1 MKEPSLSR
9 LLKNCANP
17 PRKLKLVC
25 SFNDAFHPRLPSGKL
40 RYIGGETRIIS
51 VDRNIGFLK
60 LRAKIADLCPKVLS
74 FWLKYQVAVADV
86 DLDMGLVVIES
97 DEDVKCMVEEYENLE
112 LYGKRARLWVF
123 VCSNGLEYGQFSRG
137 QVDNKVTKNVGNGGN
152 GLRHGDDSL
161 RKLVLKQ
168 QLLAKQTSRNSGT
181 RGVSVFGVNESGM
194 EFASGGKNQKFDH
207 PLIDLGTEEPRG
219 FVSEENKS
227 GGNLLDCETN
237 LGPHMCPLEPRD
249 GNLSVQ
255 NNSSMQILPGQS
267 GGVLCNGFGILG
279 QSDAASQGLKQP
291 NNSGMISMC
300 NCFDAKHDLR
310 SSEQGSLSNFNT
322 ENIMLWATNYN
333 SVNTHLE
340 SVYYN
345 KLAGNPHNKKAGE
358 AVLDSSLN
366 VFRNH
371 KFCMNDLSN
380 QRTCPYFL
388 RNHRNNLSGIGNHG
402 IIKLDGRLS
411 NGKYYRGVK
420 TNSNISKQGRSC
432 CFSLSK
438 PWPGLPKHASLE
450 GAGMMTCLSNPDF
463 PYGNSNPKACYL
475 AHYGAWAGV
484 GRHSLFTENVN
495 DSPSPGIRM
504 MDAKQY
510 LMVGSNYG
518 LDVPYQSPFEKCH
531 AAAICCEPIHC
542 DPQNRRSVA
551 DSQDVITYSALSN
564 GIDHINGT
572 EFVCNDQLPD
582 VEARKNLES
591 NYKDGDGSPNL
602 QGGIAS
608 SIDLFCNL
616 SLSSSEG
623 VQPPALSSHGSNNVA
638 DALIMPQSN
647 PLDPMDEVHKDIGPE
662 VDQSSGNTS
671 NPSPTNIEELKKDY
685 IQEEARQHDLPSDI
699 SIDEKS
705 KAKDSNK
712 CSKVIGRISSDLTA
726 FYTHLATRE
735 LQTIRSSDLEYI
747 KELGAGAYGTVF
759 YGKWKGSDVA
769 IKRLKPTCF
778 SGGSVEEERLAAD
791 FWREAHIL
799 GQLHHPNI
807 VALYGVVT
815 DGPLTSLAT
824 VAEYMVNG
832 SLKQVLRR
840 KDRTID
846 RRKRL
851 IIAMDAAFG
860 MEYLHE
866 KNIVHFDLKSHNFL
880 VNMRDPQRPVCK
892 IGDLGLSKIKQRT
905 LVSGGVRGTIP
916 WMAPELL
923 NTKNNFVTEK
933 VDVYSFG
940 IVMWELLTGEEPY
953 IDLHT
958 KEIIAGIIKGTLR
971 PEIPSWCDPAWRSL
985 MERCWSTDPDPRPAF
1000 SEIAK
1005 ELRTMSAAM
1014 NIK

>member
-1 MKEPSLSR
+1 MKELFLSP
-9 LLKNCANP
+9 LQKNCANP
-17 PRKLKLVC
+17 SRKLKLVC
-25 SFNDAFHPRLPSGKL
+25 SFNGAFHPRPPSGKL
-40 RYIGGETRIIS
+40 RYIGGESRIIS

-60 LRAKIADLCPKVLS
+60 LRAKIADLCPKVPS

-86 DLDMGLVVIES
+86 DLDMGSIVIES

-112 LYGKRARLWVF
+112 LYGKSTRLWVF
-123 VCSNGLEYGQFSRG
+123 VCSNGLEYGRFYKG
-137 QVDNKVTKNVGNGGN
+137 HVDNKVTKNVGNGGN
-152 GLRHGDDSL
+152 ALRHGDDSL
-161 RKLVLKQ
+161 RKMVLKQ
-168 QLLAKQTSRNSGT
+168 QLLAKQTSRISGT
-181 RGVSVFGVNESGM
+181 RGGSGFGVNESGM
-194 EFASGGKNQKFDH
+194 EFASSTKNQKFGH
-207 PLIDLGTEEPRG
+207 PLVDLGTEEPSG

-227 GGNLLDCETN
+227 GGKLLDYETN
-237 LGPHMCPLEPRD
+237 LGPQMCPLKPRD
-249 GNLSVQ
+249 GNLSVHY
-255 NNSSMQILPGQS
+255 SCSMQFLPGPS
-267 GGVLCNGFGILG
+267 GGVLCNGVGVFF
-279 QSDAASQGLKQP
+279 QSDAASRGLKQP

-300 NCFDAKHDLR
+300 NCCDAKHDLR
-310 SSEQGSLSNFNT
+310 SSEQGSMSNFNT
-322 ENIMLWATNYN
+322 ENIIPWDS
-333 SVNTHLE
+333 SVKP
-340 SVYYN
+340 VYYN
-345 KLAGNPHNKKAGE
+345 MRAGNPGNIKSGEVAG
-358 AVLDSSLN
+358 DSSLN
-366 VFRNH
+366 VFWNH
-371 KFCMNDLSN
+371 KFCMNDLGN
-380 QRTCPYFL
+380 QWTYYL
-388 RNHRNNLSGIGNHG
+388 RNHRNNLSGIGNRG
-402 IIKLDGRLS
+402 IIKLDGGIS
-411 NGKYYRGVK
+411 SGKYYPGVK
-420 TNSNISKQGRSC
+420 TNSNISKQGWSC
-432 CFSLSK
+432 CSSFRK
-438 PWPGLPKHASLE
+438 PWPGLPEHALLE
-450 GAGMMTCLSNPDF
+450 GAGMMTDLSNPDF
-463 PYGNSNPKACYL
+463 PYGNSNPKACHLTY
-475 AHYGAWAGV
+475 YGAWAAV
-484 GRHSLFTENVN
+484 GSQSLFTDNVN
-495 DSPSPGIRM
+495 GSPSADIRM

-510 LMVGSNYG
+510 LMVGSKNG
-518 LDVPYQSPFEKCH
+518 LEVLYQTRFENCH
-531 AAAICCEPIHC
+531 AAAISCEPIHC
-542 DPQNRRSVA
+542 NLQSTQSVA
-551 DSQDVITYSALSN
+551 DAINHPALSN
-564 GIDHINGT
+564 DMGYRNGT
-572 EFVCNDQLPD
+572 EFVCNDHLPD
-582 VEARKNLES
+582 AEECKNLES
-591 NYKDGDGSPNL
+591 DNKDGYGAHNL
-602 QGGIAS
+602 QGGIDS
-608 SIDLFCNL
+608 SIDLLCNL
-616 SLSSSEG
+616 TLSSSKG
-623 VQPPALSSHGSNNVA
+623 MQPPALSSHDSYNVA

-647 PLDPMDEVHKDIGPE
+647 PIDLKDEVHMDIGPQ

-671 NPSPTNIEELKKDY
+671 NPSPTHMDELKKDY
-685 IQEEARQHDLPSDI
+685 IQEEAVKHDLPSDI

-705 KAKDSNK
+705 EAKDGNK
-712 CSKVIGRISSDLTA
+712 CSKMIGRISSDLTA
-726 FYTHLATRE
+726 FYTHLATRG

-778 SGGSVEEERLAAD
+778 SEGSVEEERLVAD

-815 DGPLTSLAT
+815 DCPLTSLAT

-851 IIAMDAAFG
+851 TIAMDAAFG

-905 LVSGGVRGTIP
+905 LISGGVRGTIP

-923 NTKNNFVTEK
+923 NTKKNLVTEK

-953 IDLHT
+953 TNLHS

-985 MERCWSTDPDPRPAF
+985 MESCWSTDPNSRPAF
-1000 SEIAK
+1000 SEIVK